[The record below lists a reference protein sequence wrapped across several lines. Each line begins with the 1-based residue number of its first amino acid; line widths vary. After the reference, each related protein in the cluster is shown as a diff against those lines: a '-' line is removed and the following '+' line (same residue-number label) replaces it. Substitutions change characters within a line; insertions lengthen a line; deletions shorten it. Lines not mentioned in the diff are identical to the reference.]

1 METKEDLI
9 NKIKQWVQIDNEI
22 KELNQNMKKI
32 RLVVKEKN
40 MAKNAISIE
49 LIDVMKKNTIDC
61 FDTNSGSLVFK
72 QTKQKK
78 PINRETLI
86 HTLKTFYNDS
96 MKAEEITKY
105 IYENREKTIKETIKK
120 KSIKL

>member
-40 MAKNAISIE
+40 IAKNLISGE
-49 LIDVMKKNTIDC
+49 LIEVMKKNTIDC
-61 FDTNSGSLVFK
+61 FDTNSGCLVFK
-72 QTKQKK
+72 QSFPKK
-78 PINRETLI
+78 PINRQTLI
-86 HTLKTFYNDS
+86 QTLKTFYNDS
-96 MKAEEITKY
+96 LKAEEMTKY
-105 IYENREKTIKETIKK
+105 IYDNREKTVKETIKK
-120 KSIKL
+120 KNAK